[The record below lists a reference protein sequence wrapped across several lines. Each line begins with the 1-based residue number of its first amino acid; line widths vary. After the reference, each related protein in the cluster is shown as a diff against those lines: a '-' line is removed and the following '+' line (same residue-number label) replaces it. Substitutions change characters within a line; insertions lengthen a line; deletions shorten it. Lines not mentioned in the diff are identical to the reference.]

1 MSKRI
6 ETLLKYVLEIRTAQ
20 STTQL
25 ELSLVDMDPNEKE
38 ERKSP
43 SRMETKGEMPPE
55 DQVE

>member
-1 MSKRI
+1 MNK
-6 ETLLKYVLEIRTAQ
+6 ETLLTYVLEIRRAQ

-43 SRMETKGEMPPE
+43 SRMETKAEMSPE
-55 DQVE
+55 GQVE